1 MGVTEML
8 FVVVLDDDVA
18 EVDPDPQSDP
28 AVLGRAAS
36 RSIIARCTSAPQR
49 TALTTLENSASIP
62 SPVVLTMRPECS
74 SIFTSTSSRRCALRR
89 SCVPSIGAHQAQV
102 VRHIGGENRGETAG
116 CGFCAPGAIMFSNEF
131 TLKSS

>member
-49 TALTTLENSASIP
+49 TASTTLENSASIP
-62 SPVVLTMRPECS
+62 SPVVFTMRPECS
-74 SIFTSTSSRRCALRR
+74 PIFTSTSSRRYTLRR
-89 SCVPSIGAHQAQV
+89 SCVPSSS
-102 VRHIGGENRGETAG
+102 
-116 CGFCAPGAIMFSNEF
+116 APIRR
-131 TLKSS
+131 K

>member
-36 RSIIARCTSAPQR
+36 RSIIARVLR
-49 TALTTLENSASIP
+49 TRSDNVLE
-62 SPVVLTMRPECS
+62 
-74 SIFTSTSSRRCALRR
+74 
-89 SCVPSIGAHQAQV
+89 
-102 VRHIGGENRGETAG
+102 
-116 CGFCAPGAIMFSNEF
+116 
-131 TLKSS
+131 

>member
-8 FVVVLDDDVA
+8 LVVVLDDDVA

-49 TALTTLENSASIP
+49 TASTTLENSASIP
-62 SPVVLTMRPECS
+62 SPVVFTMAGMLADLHLYELAAMHLEALVRAFHRRPSGAS
-74 SIFTSTSSRRCALRR
+74 SPPHRRRESRRDGGLRVLRTR
-89 SCVPSIGAHQAQV
+89 SDNVL
-102 VRHIGGENRGETAG
+102 E
-116 CGFCAPGAIMFSNEF
+116 
-131 TLKSS
+131 

>member
-49 TALTTLENSASIP
+49 TASTTLENSASIP
-62 SPVVLTMRPECS
+62 SPVVFTMRPECS
-74 SIFTSTSSRRCALRR
+74 PIFTSTSSRR
-89 SCVPSIGAHQAQV
+89 
-102 VRHIGGENRGETAG
+102 
-116 CGFCAPGAIMFSNEF
+116 
-131 TLKSS
+131 